1 MLTQI
6 DVSRLPSY
14 QWGREDTLKELDALM
29 AEKDSVIQKAT
40 VQLQEKETVIQKATV
55 QLQEKETVIQHK
67 ELLLKEKEQQ
77 TLKLIK
83 KMHKSGMSTSV
94 IADLLEMPVA
104 EIEAQ
109 LQSVDVSKH

>member
-29 AEKDSVIQKAT
+29 AEKDS
-40 VQLQEKETVIQKATV
+40 VIQKATV